1 MSSRPS
7 LIVAAEDRERLLRL
21 VLHSGSEISEK
32 LEAELDRAQVVPL
45 AEVPPDVVVM
55 ESELE
60 YEDAATGR
68 RRQVQ
73 LVYPN
78 DADAATGK
86 VSVLAPLGC
95 ALLGLRIGQ
104 EIEWEMPGGDRS
116 LRIVAVRRE
125 GAAQKSA

>member
-45 AEVPPDVVVM
+45 AEVPTDVVVM
-55 ESELE
+55 DSELE
-60 YEDAATGR
+60 YEDASTGR

-86 VSVLAPLGC
+86 ISVLAPLGC

-104 EIEWEMPGGDRS
+104 EIEWDMPGGARS
-116 LRIVAVRRE
+116 LRVVTVRRSE
-125 GAAQKSA
+125 SAQRSA

>member
-32 LEAELDRAQVVPL
+32 LEAELDRAKVVPL

-55 ESELE
+55 DSELE

-68 RRQVQ
+68 RRQVR

-104 EIEWEMPGGDRS
+104 EIDWEMPGGSRS
-116 LRIVAVRRE
+116 LRIVSVRRE
-125 GAAQKSA
+125 GEAQKSA

>member
-45 AEVPPDVVVM
+45 AEVPADVVVM